1 MCYGDKSAQPHC
13 LHANVNLEAL
23 SILPNNF
30 TIYIKVWQEK
40 MDDGFFFFKRS
51 GGEKIYLA
59 GFRFIAA
66 DEAQMRG
73 SKMWQTIEY
82 QLILF
87 ADFFQLDVFEFAH
100 RVV

>member
-40 MDDGFFFFKRS
+40 MDDGFFFFQAAREGRKFISPVFVLSLRMKR
-51 GGEKIYLA
+51 
-59 GFRFIAA
+59 RC
-66 DEAQMRG
+66 
-73 SKMWQTIEY
+73 
-82 QLILF
+82 
-87 ADFFQLDVFEFAH
+87 
-100 RVV
+100 VVRKCGKL